1 MDIGLVGKFIND
13 LEWNKLANVTVGNS
27 YSLNLSNYKAIMIV
41 IHQNLT
47 DSYVQTYTVYENT
60 DNLQISRNIR
70 PSYYLNSNDNACCHL
85 VIDNNSI
92 TFDSS
97 YYNGVRLNNKK
108 DIAHLYVR

>member
-13 LEWNKLANVTVGNS
+13 LEWNKIANITVGNS
-27 YSLNLSNYKAIMIV
+27 YSLNLFNYKAIMIV

-47 DSYVQTYTVYENT
+47 DSYVQTYTIYENT

-70 PSYYLNSNDNACCHL
+70 PSYYLNSNDNTCCHL